1 MHKENDQIRVRFAPS
16 PTGYLHVGGLRTALF
31 NYLFARK
38 HGGAFILRIEDTDQK
53 RSIPGALEKLT
64 SSLKGIGL
72 QYDEGP
78 DAGGDYGPYIQSQRT
93 DLYKKYTQKL
103 LDSGNAY
110 YCFCSEERLNNLR
123 EEQRKR
129 KMPPMYDRKCRSLSK
144 NEVEDNLSHGMP
156 FVIRLRYPREGK
168 TVFDDIVR
176 DRVAIDNSMV
186 DDQVLIKSDG
196 FPTYHLASVVDDH
209 LMKITHVIRGE
220 EWLSSVPKHIFL
232 YKSFGWEAPVFVH
245 LPLLLNSD
253 RSKLSKRQGDVSV
266 ESYIENGYLPEVL
279 LNFIALL
286 GWHSADNREIYS
298 LTELEDAF
306 SLDRINKAG
315 AVFDIEKLNWMGGQY
330 IRSLD
335 VEYIADQSRPFFEK
349 AGVDISDNDKYLKV
363 IITARDYVHRL
374 ADIVE
379 HARMFYEDLKFSDED
394 RELIGQEDSQ
404 RIFSYWVEALGEK
417 TGWKPEEISSLTK
430 QSIGELGVKGK
441 NFYFPIRLAPFGN
454 CHGPDIPTLID
465 ILGKD
470 EAVKRL
476 TDALRVAK
484 G

>member
-1 MHKENDQIRVRFAPS
+1 MHKEIDQVRVRFAPS

-38 HGGAFILRIEDTDQK
+38 QGGKFVLRIEDTDQK

-64 SSLKGIGL
+64 TTLTEIGL
-72 QYDEGP
+72 HYDEGP
-78 DAGGDYGPYIQSQRT
+78 DIGGNYGPYIQSQRT
-93 DLYKKYTQKL
+93 DIYKKYTQKL

-110 YCFCSEERLNNLR
+110 HCFCSEERLNNLR

-129 KMPPMYDRKCRSLSK
+129 KRPPMYDGKCRDLSK
-144 NEVEDNLSHGMP
+144 NEVEDKLAQGMP

-168 TVFDDIVR
+168 TVFDDVVR

-232 YKSFGWEAPVFVH
+232 YRSFGWEVPVFVH

-266 ESYIENGYLPEVL
+266 ESYIQKGYLPEVM

-286 GWHSADNREIYS
+286 GWHSADDREIYS
-298 LTELEDAF
+298 LKELEEAF
-306 SLDRINKAG
+306 SLDRVNKAG
-315 AVFDIEKLNWMGGQY
+315 AVFDTEKLNWMGGQY
-330 IRSLD
+330 IRNLD
-335 VEYIADQSRPFFEK
+335 VKYIADQSRRFFEE
-349 AGVDISDNDKYLKV
+349 AGIDISDNDKYLKA
-363 IITARDYVHRL
+363 INTARDYVYCL
-374 ADIVE
+374 SDIVE
-379 HARMFYEDLKFSDED
+379 HAKMFYEKMIFSEED
-394 RELIGQEDSQ
+394 RELIKEENSQ
-404 RIFSYWVEALGEK
+404 KIYSYWIEELRKKA
-417 TGWKPEEISSLTK
+417 GWKPEEISSLIK
-430 QSIGELGVKGK
+430 QSIGKLGIKGK
-441 NFYFPIRLAPFGN
+441 NFYFPIRLALFGN
-454 CHGPDIPTLID
+454 RHGPDIPTLID
-465 ILGKD
+465 ILGAD
-470 EAVKRL
+470 ESVKRL
-476 TDALRVAK
+476 EACLNR
-484 G
+484 